1 MENENIKRNNDFE
14 ESEIKEETLK
24 TEETELLEET
34 TEEEVFNEENADSDE
49 WIPDSPECAEE
60 KTTLEEGVGEETET
74 DEVYDEDDEDE
85 EWRPDGFV
93 EPEPVEVELSE
104 EEIAEIEAFK
114 KQRRKK
120 CLIISA
126 VVAAVLAIAAFF
138 ICYTEGFGSKTIVD
152 VPMASVQANEKMGFW
167 DKLKADD
174 VKYENPIVSVFEKL
188 IGKNKNAIL
197 KINGEAID
205 KDVFNS
211 YVNTTALNYFYSL
224 LQTGLVSDIS
234 SFDWDEFDE
243 ASGLSH
249 KEFSKGMAIETGLVP
264 ICVTIMEGEKN
275 GVVFDDADKK
285 KVTDWIAEQK
295 ASLGGN
301 FEEIIKNNGYADE
314 DTLYKVQCINVYM
327 QKVYEDIES
336 NPDKYITED
345 MRAGLGDDKVTV
357 KHILIQ
363 GSTDEEKAEA
373 KKKAEEVL
381 AKAKNGEDFDKL
393 IAEYNEDP
401 GATDEGYTF
410 ANDGTMVQE
419 FADASF
425 ALSIDEISDLVE
437 TDYGYHIIKRL
448 ERAVS
453 ADDYIEAL
461 SKNAVVRIKKGV
473 YDKMGVT
480 IDLNFYFGAPQ
491 QTENSEPVEE
501 TTQENEE

>member
-1 MENENIKRNNDFE
+1 MENENIKRNEGFE
-14 ESEIKEETLK
+14 ESEIKEETLNA
-24 TEETELLEET
+24 EETELVEEPT
-34 TEEEVFNEENADSDE
+34 AEEVFDEEDKESGEWTPDRPEYGEDSSSVDE
-49 WIPDSPECAEE
+49 STDEEPKAYAEE
-60 KTTLEEGVGEETET
+60 
-74 DEVYDEDDEDE
+74 DEVEDE

-93 EPEPVEVELSE
+93 EPEPEIVELSA
-104 EEIAEIEAFK
+104 EEIAAYEAFK

-138 ICYTEGFGSKTIVD
+138 ICYTEGFGSNTIVD
-152 VPMASVQANEKMGFW
+152 VPMASVQANEEMGFW

-174 VKYENPIVSVFEKL
+174 IKYENPVVSMFEKL
-188 IGKNKNAIL
+188 IGKNKDSVL

-205 KDVFNS
+205 KDIFGS

-224 LQTGLVSDIS
+224 LQTGFVNDIS

-249 KEFSKGMAIETGLVP
+249 KEFSKAMAVETGIVP
-264 ICVTIMEGEKN
+264 ICVTIMEGQKN

-295 ASLGGN
+295 ASLGES

-327 QKVYEDIES
+327 QKVYENIAS
-336 NPDKYITED
+336 NPDKYITDD
-345 MRAGLGDDKVTV
+345 MRAELGNDKVTV

-363 GSTDEEKAEA
+363 GSTAEEKAEA

-393 IAEYNEDP
+393 VEEYNEDP
-401 GATDEGYTF
+401 GATAEGYTF

-448 ERAVS
+448 ETAVS

-491 QTENSEPVEE
+491 ETEPVEE
-501 TTQENEE
+501 TTEENAE